1 MNDASFK
8 PSDISG
14 ISTMDSVDQLF
25 TQKAWLGQKIDFGQ
39 KSISDHV
46 SNWARL
52 TPRAQAVQ
60 DGRQNLEYDELDRRA
75 NQLSHWLTEKGVKPG
90 MILAL
95 ALPRSVELIV
105 AMLATWRSGA
115 AYLPLEP
122 EWPLSRMRSIL
133 DDAKPFLVLG
143 EGQQLEDL
151 VDKVF
156 SMESLDLDGFDGS
169 LPSRPVQLNDV
180 AYVLY
185 TSGSTGRPKG
195 VIIGQD
201 QLLNY
206 VASASLGMGLSA
218 CRRWGMVSSAVADL
232 GNTALF
238 GALYH
243 GAALVISSREEAMS
257 GERFSR
263 FIEENEVDAVKI
275 VPSHLDAILE
285 GNTGKIPRTLILG
298 GEPAPS
304 QLIDRIFSLDPDCVI
319 YNHYGPTETTV
330 GVMIHRVDRD
340 ESVPA
345 GVPLTQVLANNRVQ
359 VLDESLKAV
368 SIGSTGELFV
378 SGPQVFRGYLNR
390 SQESVLIDDPSRP
403 GEKLYRTGDLARV
416 LADGALLLA
425 GRVDQQIKIRGYR
438 VEPLEVEACLST
450 LPGVRQAVVV
460 GHMGSTGPMLIAF
473 LVCDDQGRSY
483 SEWRELAMKV
493 LPDYMVPGEF
503 KVWDDFPR
511 LPNGKVDRLSLISQ
525 YSEASEETGYPKQ
538 GGGPLE
544 EFLAGTM
551 ATLLGKEVVQLDED
565 FFDLGGHSLLV
576 IRLVA
581 RIKKAL
587 KIEVNPALVFDHSS
601 ARSLASELRKSYGSA
616 ELDDAARSYGGLH

>member
-8 PSDISG
+8 LSDVSG
-14 ISTMDSVDQLF
+14 LSTMDSDDQVF
-25 TQKAWLGQKIDFGQ
+25 PQKAWLSQKIDFGQ

-60 DGRQNLEYDELDRRA
+60 DGRQSLEYEELDCRA
-75 NQLSHWLTEKGVKPG
+75 NQLSHWLTTKGVKPG
-90 MILAL
+90 MIVAL

-115 AYLPLEP
+115 AYVPLDP
-122 EWPLSRMRSIL
+122 EWPLSRIRSIL

-143 EGQQLEDL
+143 GGQQLQSL
-151 VDKVF
+151 ADKVF
-156 SMESLDLDGFDGS
+156 LMDSLELDGLDAS

-185 TSGSTGRPKG
+185 TSGSTGSPKG
-195 VIIGQD
+195 VIIGQN

-206 VASASLGMGLSA
+206 VASASLAMGLSE

-263 FIEENEVDAVKI
+263 FIEENEVDALKI

-285 GNTGKIPRTLILG
+285 DNTGKIPRMLILG
-298 GEPAPS
+298 GESASS

-330 GVMIHRVDRD
+330 GVMVHRLARD
-340 ESVPA
+340 ESVRD

-359 VLDESLKAV
+359 VLDEALKAV
-368 SIGSTGELFV
+368 PIGSTGELFV

-390 SQESVLIDDPSRP
+390 SQERVLIDDPSRP

-425 GRVDQQIKIRGYR
+425 GRMDQQIKIRGYR

-450 LPGVRQAVVV
+450 LPGVRQTAVV
-460 GHMGSTGPMLIAF
+460 GHKEGTGPRLTAF
-473 LVCDDQGRSY
+473 LVCDDRSR
-483 SEWRELAMKV
+483 SHPEWRELAMKV

-503 KVWDDFPR
+503 RVVDEFPR
-511 LPNGKVDRLSLISQ
+511 LPNGKVDRLSLIPQ
-525 YSEASEETGYPKQ
+525 YSEGSEETGDPKK
-538 GGGPLE
+538 GGGALE

-551 ATLLGKEVVQLDED
+551 AALLRKEVVQLDED

-616 ELDDAARSYGGLH
+616 DLDDAARSYAELH